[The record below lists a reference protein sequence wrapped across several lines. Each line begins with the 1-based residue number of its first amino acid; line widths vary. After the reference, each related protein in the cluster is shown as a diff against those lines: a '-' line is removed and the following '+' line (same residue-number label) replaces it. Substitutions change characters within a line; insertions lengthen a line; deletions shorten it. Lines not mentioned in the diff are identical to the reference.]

1 MQNLLNWTA
10 NIKRQLFCKEKVSY
24 NITKNLFFD
33 LIFTGYKYYFMK
45 LCQLKPKSIQ
55 NLLKIKTK
63 SKKKI
68 TKS

>member
-45 LCQLKPKSIQ
+45 LCQLKPESIQ

-68 TKS
+68 TES